1 MNLIKGKIIK
11 KSDQILFLGENSNND
26 IQIPI
31 NNYNFDKKIE
41 LDNKEVYFGIR
52 PEHIY
57 YKKSNE
63 ADFEIKLKTN
73 LSEYIGHEQIITF
86 NYSNQEILAKFPS
99 TVKIEINKEM
109 NLYFDLSQI
118 SLFDKNSKERI

>member
-1 MNLIKGKIIK
+1 MVED
-11 KSDQILFLGENSNND
+11 SNST
-26 IQIPI
+26 QIPI
-31 NNYNFDKKIE
+31 NNYNFDNKIE
-41 LDNKEVYFGIR
+41 LDKKEVYFGIR

-63 ADFEIKLKTN
+63 NDFEIKLKAE
-73 LSEYIGHEQIITF
+73 LSEYIGNEQIITF
-86 NYSNQEILAKFPS
+86 NYSDQEILAKFPS